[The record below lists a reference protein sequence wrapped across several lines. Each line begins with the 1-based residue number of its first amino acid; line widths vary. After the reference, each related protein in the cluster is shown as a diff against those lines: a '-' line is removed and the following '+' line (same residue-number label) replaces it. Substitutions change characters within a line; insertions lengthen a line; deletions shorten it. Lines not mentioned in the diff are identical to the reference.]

1 MKKLYAFVLSLALVL
16 SLAACAE
23 KTSVSQS
30 VSEVSTETSV
40 STETKTEPVAEDKG
54 LGIDKDI
61 IVLYVN
67 DVHCGIDDNLGYQ
80 DLVTVKNAYER
91 LGHKVI
97 LVDNGDA
104 IQGDIVGTLSKGE
117 AIINIMN
124 EAGFDVAVPGNH
136 EFDYGME
143 RFLELTGKAKF
154 PYVSCNFMDKDGKPV
169 FDAYKIKEVSGV
181 KIAFVGICTPKTIT
195 SSTPKY
201 FMNEAGEYIY
211 SFCQDES
218 GEKLYAAVQAAVDA
232 ARAEGAQFVFA
243 LSHLGTEDDCSP
255 WTSSEVI
262 VNTTGIDAVLDGH
275 SHSVWQEERVKNK
288 EGKEVILTSTGTKL
302 NYIGV
307 LTLSNSGNV
316 RTGLVDDKGE
326 TASVKAT
333 IDEVKAQNE
342 ELVNTVVAHTDV
354 DLTIMDPKTGE
365 RMVRSNETN
374 LGDLCADAY
383 RAMSG
388 AEIAFVNGGGVRSN
402 IAAGDITYGDIIKVH
417 PFGNMMC
424 VVEATGEEIYE
435 ALEMSASKLPA
446 EFGGFLHV
454 SGLSFTIDLSVESPV
469 VTDDSKMFVKVEGE
483 PRVKDI
489 MVGDEP
495 LDLTKTY
502 TLACHDY
509 KLKNM
514 GDGYTMFADNVFLQ
528 DSVMIDN
535 QVLINYIVDVLGG
548 NVGEEYKDPYGQG
561 RITIK
566 E

>member
-1 MKKLYAFVLSLALVL
+1 MKKLYAIVLSLALVL

-30 VSEVSTETSV
+30 ASEVTKETPASA
-40 STETKTEPVAEDKG
+40 ETKTETAEDKG

-91 LGHKVI
+91 LGHKVL

-201 FMNEAGEYIY
+201 FMNDAGEYIY
-211 SFCQDES
+211 SFCQDEN
-218 GEKLYAAVQAAVDA
+218 GEKLYAAVQSAVDA
-232 ARAEGAQFVFA
+232 ARAEGAQYVFA
-243 LSHLGTEDDCSP
+243 LAHLGTEDDCAP
-255 WTSSEVI
+255 WTSTDVI
-262 VNTTGIDAVLDGH
+262 LNTTGIDAVLDGH
-275 SHSVWQEERVKNK
+275 SHSVWQEERIKNK

-302 NYIGV
+302 ANIGV
-307 LTLSNSGNV
+307 LTLSNAGII

-354 DLTIMDPKTGE
+354 DLTITDPKTGE

-388 AEIAFVNGGGVRSN
+388 ADIAFVNGGGVRVS
-402 IAAGDITYGDIIKVH
+402 IPAGDITYGDIIKVH
-417 PFGNMMC
+417 PFGNQMC
-424 VVEATGEEIYE
+424 VIEVTGAEILD
-435 ALEMSASKLPA
+435 ALEMSAAKVPA

-454 SGLSFTIDLSVESPV
+454 SGLKYTIDTKVESTV
-469 VTDDSKMFVKVEGE
+469 VTDDSKIFVEVSGDR
-483 PRVKDI
+483 RVKDVF
-489 MVGDEP
+489 VGDEP
-495 LDLTKTY
+495 IDPEKTY
-502 TLACHDY
+502 TLASHDY
-509 KLKNM
+509 MLKNM
-514 GDGYTMFADNVFLQ
+514 GDGYSMFADNPVLQ
-528 DSVMIDN
+528 DCVMIDN

-548 NVGEEYKDPYGQG
+548 NVGEDYKDPYGQG
-561 RITIK
+561 RITIL

>member
-1 MKKLYAFVLSLALVL
+1 MKKLYAIVLSLALVL

-30 VSEVSTETSV
+30 ASEVTKETPASA
-40 STETKTEPVAEDKG
+40 ETKTETAEDKG

-91 LGHKVI
+91 LGHKVL

-169 FDAYKIKEVSGV
+169 FDAYTIKEVSGV

-201 FMNEAGEYIY
+201 FMNDAGEYIY
-211 SFCQDES
+211 SFCQDEN
-218 GEKLYAAVQAAVDA
+218 GEKLYAAVQSAVDA
-232 ARAEGAQFVFA
+232 ARADGAQFVFA
-243 LSHLGTEDDCSP
+243 LAHLGTEDDCAP
-255 WTSSEVI
+255 WTSTDVI
-262 VNTTGIDAVLDGH
+262 LNTTGIDAVLDGH
-275 SHSVWQEERVKNK
+275 SHSVWQEERIKNK

-302 NYIGV
+302 ANIGV
-307 LTLSNSGNV
+307 LTLSNAGII

-354 DLTIMDPKTGE
+354 DLTITDPKTGE

-388 AEIAFVNGGGVRSN
+388 ADIAFVNGGGVRVS
-402 IAAGDITYGDIIKVH
+402 IPAGDITYGDIIKVH
-417 PFGNMMC
+417 PFGNQMC
-424 VVEATGEEIYE
+424 VIEATGAEILD
-435 ALEMSASKLPA
+435 ALEMSAAKVPA

-454 SGLSFTIDLSVESPV
+454 SGLKYTIDTKVESTV
-469 VTDDSKMFVKVEGE
+469 VTDDSKIFVEVSGDR
-483 PRVKDI
+483 RVKDVF
-489 MVGDEP
+489 VGDEP
-495 LDLTKTY
+495 IDPEKTY
-502 TLACHDY
+502 TLASHDY
-509 KLKNM
+509 MLKNM
-514 GDGYTMFADNVFLQ
+514 GDGYSMFADNPVLQ
-528 DSVMIDN
+528 DCVMIDN

-548 NVGEEYKDPYGQG
+548 NVGEDYKDPYGQG
-561 RITIK
+561 RITIL

>member
-1 MKKLYAFVLSLALVL
+1 MKKLYAIVLSLALVL

-30 VSEVSTETSV
+30 ASEVTKETPV
-40 STETKTEPVAEDKG
+40 SAETKTETAEDKG

-91 LGHKVI
+91 LGHKVL

-201 FMNEAGEYIY
+201 FMNDAGEYIY
-211 SFCQDES
+211 SFCQDEN
-218 GEKLYAAVQAAVDA
+218 GEKLYAAVQSAVDA
-232 ARAEGAQFVFA
+232 ARADGAQYVFA
-243 LSHLGTEDDCSP
+243 LAHLGTEDDCAP
-255 WTSSEVI
+255 WTSTDVI
-262 VNTTGIDAVLDGH
+262 LNTTGIDAVLDGH
-275 SHSVWQEERVKNK
+275 SHSVWQEERIKNK

-302 NYIGV
+302 ANIGV
-307 LTLSNSGNV
+307 LTLSNAGII

-354 DLTIMDPKTGE
+354 DLTVMDPKTGE

-388 AEIAFVNGGGVRSN
+388 ADIAFVNGGGVRVS
-402 IAAGDITYGDIIKVH
+402 IPAGDITYGDIIKVH
-417 PFGNMMC
+417 PFGNQMC
-424 VVEATGEEIYE
+424 VIEVTGAEILD
-435 ALEMSASKLPA
+435 ALEMSAAKVPA
-446 EFGGFLHV
+446 EYGGFLQV
-454 SGLSFTIDLSVESPV
+454 SGLKYTIDTKVESTV
-469 VTDDSKMFVKVEGE
+469 VTDDSKIFVEVAGDR
-483 PRVKDI
+483 RVKDVF
-489 MVGDEP
+489 VGDEP
-495 LDLTKTY
+495 IDPEKTY
-502 TLACHDY
+502 TLASHDY
-509 KLKNM
+509 MLKNM
-514 GDGYTMFADNVFLQ
+514 GDGYSMFADNPVLQ
-528 DSVMIDN
+528 DCVMIDN

-548 NVGEEYKDPYGQG
+548 NVGEDYKDPYGQG
-561 RITIK
+561 RITIL

>member
-1 MKKLYAFVLSLALVL
+1 MKKLYAIVLSLALVL

-30 VSEVSTETSV
+30 ASEVTKETPV
-40 STETKTEPVAEDKG
+40 SAETKTETAEDKG

-91 LGHKVI
+91 LGHKVL

-169 FDAYKIKEVSGV
+169 FDAYTIKEVSGV

-201 FMNEAGEYIY
+201 FMNDAGEYIY
-211 SFCQDES
+211 SFCQDEN
-218 GEKLYAAVQAAVDA
+218 GEKLYAAVQSAVDA
-232 ARAEGAQFVFA
+232 ARADGAQFVFA
-243 LSHLGTEDDCSP
+243 LAHLGTEDDCAP
-255 WTSSEVI
+255 WTSTDVI
-262 VNTTGIDAVLDGH
+262 LNTTGIDAVLDGH
-275 SHSVWQEERVKNK
+275 SHSVWQEERIKNK

-302 NYIGV
+302 ANIGV
-307 LTLSNSGNV
+307 LTLSNSGNI

-354 DLTIMDPKTGE
+354 DLTVMDPKTGE

-388 AEIAFVNGGGVRSN
+388 ADIAFVNGGGVRVS
-402 IAAGDITYGDIIKVH
+402 IPAGDITYGDIIKVH
-417 PFGNMMC
+417 PFGNQMC
-424 VVEATGEEIYE
+424 VIEVTGAEILD
-435 ALEMSASKLPA
+435 ALEMSAAKVPA
-446 EFGGFLHV
+446 EYGGFLQV
-454 SGLSFTIDLSVESPV
+454 SGLKYTIDTKVESTV
-469 VTDDSKMFVKVEGE
+469 VTDDSKIFVEVAGDR
-483 PRVKDI
+483 RVKDVF
-489 MVGDEP
+489 VGDEP
-495 LDLTKTY
+495 IDPEKTY
-502 TLACHDY
+502 TLASHDY
-509 KLKNM
+509 MLKNM
-514 GDGYTMFADNVFLQ
+514 GDGYSMFADNPVLQ
-528 DSVMIDN
+528 DCVMIDN

-548 NVGEEYKDPYGQG
+548 NVGEDYKDPYGQG
-561 RITIK
+561 RITIL

>member
-1 MKKLYAFVLSLALVL
+1 MKKLYAIVLSLVLVL

-30 VSEVSTETSV
+30 ASEVTKETPVSAETET
-40 STETKTEPVAEDKG
+40 ETAEDTG

-91 LGHKVI
+91 LGHKVL

-201 FMNEAGEYIY
+201 FMNDAGEYIY
-211 SFCQDES
+211 SFCQDEN
-218 GEKLYAAVQAAVDA
+218 GEKLYAAVQSAVDA
-232 ARAEGAQFVFA
+232 ARAEGAQYVFA
-243 LSHLGTEDDCSP
+243 LAHLGTEDDCAP
-255 WTSSEVI
+255 WTSTDVI
-262 VNTTGIDAVLDGH
+262 LNTTGIDAVLDGH
-275 SHSVWQEERVKNK
+275 SHSVWQEERIKNK

-302 NYIGV
+302 ANIGV
-307 LTLSNSGNV
+307 LTLSNAGII

-354 DLTIMDPKTGE
+354 DLTITDPKTGE

-388 AEIAFVNGGGVRSN
+388 ADIAFVNGGGVRVS
-402 IAAGDITYGDIIKVH
+402 IPAGDITYGDIIKVH
-417 PFGNMMC
+417 PFGNQMC
-424 VVEATGEEIYE
+424 VIEVTGAEILD
-435 ALEMSASKLPA
+435 ALEMSAAKVPA

-454 SGLSFTIDLSVESPV
+454 SGLKYTIDTKVESTV
-469 VTDDSKMFVKVEGE
+469 VTDDSKIFVEVSGDR
-483 PRVKDI
+483 RVKDVF
-489 MVGDEP
+489 VGDEP
-495 LDLTKTY
+495 IDPEKTY
-502 TLACHDY
+502 TLASHDY
-509 KLKNM
+509 MLKNM
-514 GDGYTMFADNVFLQ
+514 GDGYSMFADNPVLQ
-528 DSVMIDN
+528 DCVMIDN

-548 NVGEEYKDPYGQG
+548 NVGEDYKDPYGQG
-561 RITIK
+561 RITIL